1 MIGRR
6 TSNREGL
13 FNLRSL
19 FIIGALLTLCIAE
32 GVGLQLLPLPS
43 DSAARGPSEG
53 LTRVESPAPATSTP
67 IQDEYEQG
75 RVVIAAPKP
84 KRHLAQPEFI
94 KVGAV
99 ALRAICEVQPD
110 LLPGIYSEKASPIYS
125 LVLARQP
132 ASRAPPGLA

>member
-1 MIGRR
+1 MSIL
-6 TSNREGL
+6 SS
-13 FNLRSL
+13 RSL
-19 FIIGALLTLCIAE
+19 FIIGALLTLCISE

-43 DSAARGPSEG
+43 NPAAQGRSEG
-53 LTRVESPAPATSTP
+53 LTRIESPGAATSTP

-84 KRHLAQPEFI
+84 KRHLAQLEFI

-99 ALRAICEVQPD
+99 ALRAIREVQPD
-110 LLPGIYSEKASPIYS
+110 LLPAVYSEEARPIYS
-125 LVLARQP
+125 LVLARPP